1 MDQRIYLEWL
11 EKAVNQNNPLAMH
24 AMGNWV
30 REKGDD
36 QEKAVSYYRAGAE
49 LGWKNSMVWLAK
61 LLKNGGKDLGQAAVW
76 SAKGGSKLF
85 LELLEEIRGA
95 LENAAD
101 GDFDRVCYALGW
113 GVYWYVYGGRYW
125 VKCSDKQAA
134 LAGRCLDYYCSCV
147 EQQQEAIFT
156 FLLCWNQMTGGVKGP
171 GQMIAQMVWEQR
183 EDNLVKAFE
192 WRKGG
197 SWGCVMC

>member
-24 AMGNWV
+24 AMGNWL

-49 LGWKNSMVWLAK
+49 LGWKNSMVWLAR
-61 LLKNGGKDLGQAAVW
+61 LLKHGGKDLGQAAIW

-101 GDFDRVCYALGW
+101 CDFDRVCYALAGECTGMCMVADTGLNAATNKQPW
-113 GVYWYVYGGRYW
+113 QVAVSTNIAPVSNNSKNQSLPFFCVGIGR
-125 VKCSDKQAA
+125 
-134 LAGRCLDYYCSCV
+134 
-147 EQQQEAIFT
+147 QE
-156 FLLCWNQMTGGVKGP
+156 
-171 GQMIAQMVWEQR
+171 E
-183 EDNLVKAFE
+183 
-192 WRKGG
+192 
-197 SWGCVMC
+197 